1 MKISYWQIVAVTF
14 VLVGVALMLSGT
26 GHAQQD
32 EPKQSPAAVAA
43 PVPAKSIEAPKAE
56 PVPVKESSK
65 FATTAEEDKDLRI
78 GQLDAQLAQTQF
90 SQDSQRLPSFAAFQN
105 KLNALQ
111 AECNRVIAKH
121 KWPSGTVCDIQTI
134 PIKFCT
140 VPAGVQANSPSP
152 CSATAPTPA
161 TSAK

>member
-32 EPKQSPAAVAA
+32 EPKQSSVAA
-43 PVPAKSIEAPKAE
+43 PVPTKSTEAPKAE

-65 FATTAEEDKDLRI
+65 FATTAEEDKDLLI

-90 SQDSQRLPSFAAFQN
+90 SQDSQRLPSFAAFQQ
-105 KLNALQ
+105 KLQSLQ
-111 AECNRVIAKH
+111 AECDRVIAKH

-140 VPAGVQANSPSP
+140 VPAGTQAGPSP
-152 CSATAPTPA
+152 CSAAASASTPA
-161 TSAK
+161 PAK

>member
-32 EPKQSPAAVAA
+32 EPKQSPAAV
-43 PVPAKSIEAPKAE
+43 PVPAKSAEAPKAE

-65 FATTAEEDKDLRI
+65 FTATAEEDKDLHVD
-78 GQLDAQLAQTQF
+78 QLEAQLAQTQF

-134 PIKFCT
+134 PIRFCT
-140 VPAGVQANSPSP
+140 VPAGTQSGPSP
-152 CSATAPTPA
+152 CSAAASASTPA
-161 TSAK
+161 PAK

>member
-32 EPKQSPAAVAA
+32 EPKQSPAAV
-43 PVPAKSIEAPKAE
+43 PVPAKSAEAPKAE

-65 FATTAEEDKDLRI
+65 FTATAEEDKDLHVD
-78 GQLDAQLAQTQF
+78 QLEEQLAQTQF
-90 SQDSQRLPSFAAFQN
+90 SQDSQRLQSFAAFQN

-134 PIKFCT
+134 PIKFCQ
-140 VPAGVQANSPSP
+140 VANGVNAGPSP
-152 CSATAPTPA
+152 CSATATPA
-161 TSAK
+161 K